1 MTKTKKPGAKPL
13 QTFEIR
19 ISRFGFRILRC
30 WTIAWIS
37 LLAVGSAVHAQP
49 AHFEKDVSA
58 FFAKHCASCHSGK
71 KPKADVSLDA
81 VRSEAD
87 LIKDRKLWLN
97 VLGQIAD
104 GAMPPPERPRPSAAE
119 FDAFTAAVRDV
130 FRRADAGK
138 PRDPGLVVL
147 RRLNRVEYNNTIRD
161 LCRIEFEPAADFP
174 DDDAGFGF
182 DNIGEILTLSPLLME
197 RYLDAAEAIVE
208 RTIVADKKPEQIV
221 RVGTAQFTSAT
232 GGSGDPKSV
241 FLPTSEP
248 VEFHF
253 TVAAEGRY
261 LLRFAAE
268 SVLPGDDPVRLTLTF
283 DGQPWKTLSLSEAPS
298 TPGKPLPNVEWEIP
312 LTRGRHSFQA
322 TLLNPSREFEENRL
336 LFTPTFGTKMGEKK
350 RRGGRVTQFDLV
362 GPVDPLPEGH
372 RWIMACNPKT
382 TPSEQAQE
390 IYLRFASR
398 AFRKPVKPAEVKPY
412 VALFEAARQAEDS
425 FERAVQVGLQAIL
438 VSPHFLY
445 RVELDDRPQGPG
457 TRPISEYQLA
467 SRLSYFLWN
476 SMPDDELFDL
486 ASQSRLSKSIDA
498 QVRRMLADPKSS
510 SFLESFVTQW
520 LGIRDLERLVR
531 SKEFSFP
538 LLLRADMV
546 RETVLF
552 FDAVVREDRPIDE
565 LIDARFTYLNA
576 RLASHYRIMDVMG
589 RQSNK
594 PLEPGTNAIPS
605 HRFVRVSLPEGSLRG
620 GILTQ
625 ASVLTAT
632 SNPDRT
638 SPVKRGVF
646 VLEQILGSPPPP
658 PPPNVPELE
667 ETRKESRALNLRE
680 AMKLHRQKSE
690 CAACHARMDP
700 IGFAFERFDAVGQYR
715 EHESFGSKKV
725 PIDVSAQLPDGREVE
740 GISGLKRIL
749 LERKE
754 PFARVLAERLLTYAL
769 GRSLHDHDA
778 PALDQIVTEAGRDQ
792 YRLQSLIAA
801 VARSEPF
808 RLRRGTE
815 GESK

>member
-1 MTKTKKPGAKPL
+1 M
-13 QTFEIR
+13 
-19 ISRFGFRILRC
+19 S
-30 WTIAWIS
+30 
-37 LLAVGSAVHAQP
+37 VGSGVRAQP
-49 AHFEKDVSA
+49 SRFEKDVTA
-58 FFAKHCASCHSGK
+58 FLAKHCVSCHSGK
-71 KPKADVSLDA
+71 KPKADVALDA
-81 VRSEAD
+81 ARSEAD
-87 LIKDRKLWLN
+87 LVKNRKLWQN
-97 VLGQIAD
+97 VVRHIAD
-104 GAMPPPERPRPSAAE
+104 GAMPPPERPRPSAVE
-119 FDAFTAAVRDV
+119 FDAFSTAVRDV

-138 PRDPGLVVL
+138 PRDPGVVVL

-182 DNIGEILTLSPLLME
+182 DNIGDILTLSPLLME

-208 RTIVADKKPEQIV
+208 RTIVTEKKPKSIV
-221 RVGTAQFTSAT
+221 RIGTEQFASAT
-232 GGSGDPKSV
+232 GSSGDPKSL

-261 LLRFAAE
+261 MLRFAAD
-268 SVLPGDDPVRLTLTF
+268 SVLPGDDPVRLKLTF
-283 DGQPWKTLSLSEAPS
+283 DGKPWKTLTLVEAPS
-298 TPGKPLPNVEWEIP
+298 MPGKLSSSQKIEWEIS

-372 RWIMACNPKT
+372 RWIMACNPKA
-382 TPSEQAQE
+382 TPSEQAEE
-390 IYLRFASR
+390 IYLRFAGR
-398 AFRKPVKPAEVKPY
+398 AFRRPVEPGEVKRY
-412 VALFEAARQAEDS
+412 VALFEAARKAGDS
-425 FERAVQVGLQAIL
+425 FEKAVQVGLQAIL

-445 RVELDDRPQGPG
+445 RVELDDRPQGPAS
-457 TRPISEYQLA
+457 RPISEYQLA

-476 SMPDDELFDL
+476 SMPDEELFDL
-486 ASQSRLSKSIDA
+486 AAKGQLSKSIDA
-498 QVRRMLADPKSS
+498 QVRRMVADPKSS
-510 SFLESFVTQW
+510 SFLENFVTQW

-531 SKEFSFP
+531 SKEYPFP
-538 LLLRADMV
+538 LVLRNDMI

-552 FDAVVREDRPIDE
+552 FDAVVRENRPIEE

-594 PLEPGTNAIPS
+594 PLVPGTNAIPS
-605 HRFVRVSLPEGSLRG
+605 HRFVRVSLPEGGIRG

-680 AMKLHRQKSE
+680 AMELHRKKSE

-700 IGFAFERFDAVGQYR
+700 IGFAFERFDAIGRYR
-715 EHESFGSKKV
+715 EHESIGKKKV
-725 PIDVSAQLPDGREVE
+725 PIDVSAKLPDGREVN
-740 GISGLKRIL
+740 GIDGLKRIL
-749 LERKE
+749 LEKKG

-769 GRSLHDHDA
+769 GRSLHDYDA
-778 PALDQIVTEAGRDQ
+778 PALDQIVAEAGRDEF
-792 YRLQSLIAA
+792 RMQSLIAA
-801 VARSEPF
+801 IARSEPF
-808 RLRRGTE
+808 RLRRGKE

>member
-1 MTKTKKPGAKPL
+1 L
-13 QTFEIR
+13 WQN
-19 ISRFGFRILRC
+19 
-30 WTIAWIS
+30 
-37 LLAVGSAVHAQP
+37 V
-49 AHFEKDVSA
+49 
-58 FFAKHCASCHSGK
+58 
-71 KPKADVSLDA
+71 
-81 VRSEAD
+81 VR
-87 LIKDRKLWLN
+87 
-97 VLGQIAD
+97 QIAD
-104 GAMPPPERPRPSAAE
+104 GAMPPPERPRPAPAE
-119 FDAFTAAVRDV
+119 FDAFTAAVRDA

-161 LCRIEFEPAADFP
+161 LCRIEFQPAADFP

-208 RTIVADKKPEQIV
+208 RTVVADNKPRPIV
-221 RVGTAQFTSAT
+221 RVGTEQFASAT
-232 GGSGDPKSV
+232 GSSGDPKSV

-261 LLRFAAE
+261 LVCFAAE
-268 SVLPGDDPVRLTLTF
+268 SELPGDDPVRLGLTF
-283 DGQPWKTLSLSEAPS
+283 DGQPWKTVTLAEAPP
-298 TPGKPLPNVEWEIP
+298 PGKSLPNVEWEIA

-322 TLLNPSREFEENRL
+322 TLLNPSREFEEKR
-336 LFTPTFGTKMGEKK
+336 FEFAPTFGRKMGEKK
-350 RRGGRVTQFDLV
+350 RRGGRVTQLDLV

-372 RWIMACNPKT
+372 RWVMACNPRA
-382 TPSEQAQE
+382 TPAEQAQE
-390 IYLRFASR
+390 IYQRFASR
-398 AFRKPVKPAEVKPY
+398 AFRRPVEPGEVKRY
-412 VALFEAARQAEDS
+412 VALFEAAQKAGDR
-425 FERAVQVGLQAIL
+425 FERAIQIGLQAIL

-445 RVELDDRPQGPG
+445 RVELDDRPQGSG
-457 TRPISEYQLA
+457 ARPISEYQLA

-486 ASQSRLSKSIDA
+486 AARGQLSKSIDA

-510 SFLESFVTQW
+510 SFLEHFVTQW

-531 SKEFSFP
+531 SKDYPFP
-538 LLLRADMV
+538 LPLRTDMV

-552 FDAVVREDRPIDE
+552 FDAVVRENRPLDE

-576 RLASHYRIMDVMG
+576 RLASHYRIMDVNG

-594 PLEPGTNAIPS
+594 PLEPGTNAIPA
-605 HRFVRVSLPEGSLRG
+605 HRFVRVSLPEGSIRG

-646 VLEQILGSPPPP
+646 VLDRILGAPPPP
-658 PPPNVPELE
+658 PPADVPELE
-667 ETRKESRALNLRE
+667 ETRKESRELNLRE
-680 AMKLHRQKSE
+680 AMELHRKKSE

-700 IGFAFERFDAVGQYR
+700 IGFAFERFDAIGRYR
-715 EHESFGSKKV
+715 EHESTGQKKT
-725 PIDVSAQLPDGREVE
+725 PIDVSAKLPDGRAVE
-740 GISGLKRIL
+740 GTDGLKRLL
-749 LERKE
+749 LEKKE
-754 PFARVLAERLLTYAL
+754 PFARVLSERLLTYAL
-769 GRSLHDHDA
+769 GRSLHDSDA
-778 PALDQIVTEAGRDQ
+778 RALDQIVAKAGQDR
-792 YRLQSLIAA
+792 YRMQSLIAA
-801 VARSEPF
+801 IALSEPF
-808 RLRRGTE
+808 RLRRGQE

>member
-1 MTKTKKPGAKPL
+1 MA
-13 QTFEIR
+13 
-19 ISRFGFRILRC
+19 
-30 WTIAWIS
+30 IAS
-37 LLAVGSAVHAQP
+37 DVRAEP
-49 AHFEKDVSA
+49 ARFEKDVTEFLA
-58 FFAKHCASCHSGK
+58 RHCVSCHSGK
-71 KPKADVSLDA
+71 KSKGDVSLDA

-87 LIKDRKLWLN
+87 LVKNRKLWLN
-97 VLGQIAD
+97 VLRQIVD
-104 GAMPPPERPRPSAAE
+104 GAMPPPERSRPAPAE

-130 FRRADAGK
+130 FRRADTGK

-161 LCRIEFEPAADFP
+161 LCRIEFQPAADFP

-208 RTIVADKKPEQIV
+208 RTIVADNKPRPIV
-221 RVGTAQFTSAT
+221 RIGTEQFASAT
-232 GGSGDPKSV
+232 GSSGDPKSV
-241 FLPTSEP
+241 FLATSEP
-248 VEFHF
+248 VEFQF
-253 TVAAEGRY
+253 TVAAEGQY
-261 LLRFAAE
+261 VLRFAAE
-268 SVLPGDDPVRLTLTF
+268 SVLPGDDPVRLNLTF
-283 DGQPWKTLSLSEAPS
+283 DGQPWKTLTLAEAPS
-298 TPGKPLPNVEWEIP
+298 TPGKSLPNVEWEIT
-312 LTRGRHSFQA
+312 LTRGRHTFQA
-322 TLLNPSREFEENRL
+322 TLLNPSREFEENRIT
-336 LFTPTFGTKMGEKK
+336 FAPTFGRKMGEKK
-350 RRGGRVTQFDLV
+350 RRGGRVTQLDLV

-372 RWIMACNPKT
+372 RWIMACNPRA

-390 IYLRFASR
+390 IYLRFAGR
-398 AFRKPVKPAEVKPY
+398 AFRRPVEPGEVKRY
-412 VALFEAARQAEDS
+412 VALFEAARQAGDS

-445 RVELDDRPQGPG
+445 RVELDNRPQGPG
-457 TRPISEYQLA
+457 ARPISEYQLA

-486 ASQSRLSKSIDA
+486 ASRGQLSKSIDA

-510 SFLESFVTQW
+510 SFLENFVTQW

-531 SKEFSFP
+531 SKEYPFP
-538 LLLRADMV
+538 LPLRTDMV

-552 FDAVVREDRPIDE
+552 FDAVVREDRPINE

-576 RLASHYRIMDVMG
+576 RLANHYRIVDVKG

-605 HRFVRVSLPEGSLRG
+605 HRFVRVSLPEGSIRG

-646 VLEQILGSPPPP
+646 VLDRILGAPPPP
-658 PPPNVPELE
+658 PPADVPELE
-667 ETRKESRALNLRE
+667 ETRKESRELNLRD
-680 AMKLHRQKSE
+680 AMELHRKKSE

-700 IGFAFERFDAVGQYR
+700 IGFAFERFDAIGRYR
-715 EHESFGSKKV
+715 EHESIGQKKT
-725 PIDVSAQLPDGREVE
+725 PIDVSAKLPDGRAVE
-740 GISGLKRIL
+740 GTDGLKRLL
-749 LERKE
+749 LEKKE

-769 GRSLHDHDA
+769 GRSLHDSDA
-778 PALDQIVTEAGRDQ
+778 PALDQIVAEAGRDG
-792 YRLQSLIAA
+792 YRMQSLIAA

-808 RLRRGTE
+808 RLRRGKE
-815 GESK
+815 GDSK

>member
-1 MTKTKKPGAKPL
+1 MNL
-13 QTFEIR
+13 LRRTFV
-19 ISRFGFRILRC
+19 SSQVTQSVSGVSGPWC
-30 WTIAWIS
+30 WAIACIA
-37 LLAVGSAVHAQP
+37 LMAVGSAVRAQP
-49 AHFEKDVSA
+49 ARFEKDVSG
-58 FFAKHCASCHSGK
+58 FLAKHCVSCHSGK
-71 KPKADVSLDA
+71 KPKADVSLDTA
-81 VRSEAD
+81 RSEAD
-87 LIKDRKLWLN
+87 LVKNRKLWLN
-97 VLGQIAD
+97 VVRQIAD
-104 GAMPPPERPRPSAAE
+104 GAMPPPERPRPSAGE
-119 FDAFTAAVRDV
+119 FDAFTGAVRDV

-182 DNIGEILTLSPLLME
+182 DNIAEILTLSPLLME

-208 RTIVADKKPEQIV
+208 RTIVTDKKAKPIV
-221 RVGTAQFTSAT
+221 RIGTEQFASAT
-232 GGSGDPKSV
+232 GSTGDPKSV

-268 SVLPGDDPVRLTLTF
+268 SVLPGDDPIRLKLTF
-283 DGQPWKTLSLSEAPS
+283 DGQPWKTLTLAEAPS
-298 TPGKPLPNVEWEIP
+298 PPGKSPPNVEWEIT

-336 LFTPTFGTKMGEKK
+336 AFTPTFGRKMGEKK
-350 RRGGRVTQFDLV
+350 RRGGRVTQLDLV

-372 RWIMACNPKT
+372 RWIMACNPKA

-390 IYLRFASR
+390 IYLRFAGR
-398 AFRKPVKPAEVKPY
+398 AFRRPVEPGEVKRY
-412 VALFEAARQAEDS
+412 VALFEAARKAGDG

-445 RVELDDRPQGPG
+445 RVELDDRPKGAG
-457 TRPISEYQLA
+457 AGPISEYQLA

-486 ASQSRLSKSIDA
+486 ASKGKLSKSLDA

-531 SKEFSFP
+531 SQEYPFP
-538 LLLRADMV
+538 LPLRTDMV

-565 LIDARFTYLNA
+565 LIDARFTFLNA
-576 RLASHYRIMDVMG
+576 RLASHYGIADVKG
-589 RQSNK
+589 RQSK
-594 PLEPGTNAIPS
+594 KTLDPDVEAIPL
-605 HRFVRVSLPEGSLRG
+605 HRFVRVALPEGGNRG

-646 VLEQILGSPPPP
+646 VLERILGTPPPP
-658 PPPNVPELE
+658 PPPDVPELE
-667 ETRKESRALNLRE
+667 ETRKESRTLNLRD
-680 AMKLHRQKSE
+680 AMELHRKKSE

-700 IGFAFERFDAVGQYR
+700 IGFAFERFDAVGRYR
-715 EHESFGSKKV
+715 EHESINKKKV
-725 PIDVSAQLPDGREVE
+725 PIDVSAKLPDGRAVD
-740 GISGLKRIL
+740 GTDGLKKIL
-749 LERKE
+749 LEKKE
-754 PFARVLAERLLTYAL
+754 PFARVLAERLLTYAV
-769 GRSLHDHDA
+769 GRSLHDSDA
-778 PALDQIVTEAGRDQ
+778 QALDQIVAEAGRDR
-792 YRLQSLIAA
+792 YRMQSLITA

-808 RLRRGTE
+808 RLRRGKE
-815 GESK
+815 GELK

>member
-1 MTKTKKPGAKPL
+1 MIFMPGYSTRPW
-13 QTFEIR
+13 R
-19 ISRFGFRILRC
+19 
-30 WTIAWIS
+30 WTIAWIA
-37 LLAVGSAVHAQP
+37 LLSIGSAVRSQP
-49 AHFEKDVSA
+49 PRFEKDVTEFVA
-58 FFAKHCASCHSGK
+58 RHCVNCHSGK
-71 KPKADVSLDA
+71 KAKGDVSLDA
-81 VRSEAD
+81 ARSEAD

-97 VLGQIAD
+97 VLRQIVE

-119 FDAFTAAVRDV
+119 SGAFAAALRDM

-138 PRDPGLVVL
+138 PRDPGRVVL

-161 LCRIEFEPAADFP
+161 LCRIEFEPASDFP
-174 DDDAGFGF
+174 EDDVGFGF

-208 RTIVADKKPEQIV
+208 RAIVADKKPEPIV
-221 RVGTAQFTSAT
+221 RLGTAQFTSAT

-248 VEFHF
+248 LEFHF

-268 SVLPGDDPVRLTLTF
+268 SVLPGDDPIRLKLTF
-283 DGQPWKTLSLSEAPS
+283 DGQPWKTLTLVEVPS
-298 TPGKPLPNVEWEIP
+298 TPGKPPPNVEWEIS

-322 TLLNPSREFEENRL
+322 TLLNPSREFEDNRL
-336 LFTPTFGTKMGEKK
+336 LVAPTFGTKMGEKK
-350 RRGGRVTQFDLV
+350 RRGARVTQFDLV

-372 RWIMACNPKT
+372 RWIMACNPKA

-390 IYLRFASR
+390 IFLRFAGR
-398 AFRKPVKPAEVKPY
+398 AFRRPVEPGEVKRY
-412 VALFEAARQAEDS
+412 VVLFDAARQTGDR

-457 TRPISEYQLA
+457 ARPISEYQLA

-486 ASQSRLSKSIDA
+486 ASKGRLSKSIDA

-531 SKEFSFP
+531 SKEYSFP
-538 LLLRADMV
+538 LLLRADMI

-552 FDAVVREDRPIDE
+552 FDAIVREDRPIEE

-576 RLASHYRIMDVMG
+576 RLANHYRISDVNG
-589 RQSNK
+589 QQSK
-594 PLEPGTNAIPS
+594 KSLEPGSNAIPL
-605 HRFVRVSLPEGSLRG
+605 HRYVRVSLPEGSIRG

-646 VLEQILGSPPPP
+646 VLDQILGSPPPP
-658 PPPNVPELE
+658 PPANVPELE

-680 AMKLHRQKSE
+680 AMELHRKKSE

-700 IGFAFERFDAVGQYR
+700 IGFAFERFDVVGQYR
-715 EHESFGSKKV
+715 EQETIGAKKV
-725 PIDVSAQLPDGREVE
+725 PIDVSAKLPDGRVVD
-740 GISGLKRIL
+740 GISSLKRIL
-749 LERKE
+749 LEKKD
-754 PFARVLAERLLTYAL
+754 PFARVMAERLLTYAL
-769 GRSLHDHDA
+769 GRSLHDNDA
-778 PALDQIVTEAGRDQ
+778 SALDQIVAEAARDG
-792 YRLQSLIAA
+792 YRMQSLIAA

-808 RLRRGTE
+808 LLRRGKE
-815 GESK
+815 GVSK

>member
-1 MTKTKKPGAKPL
+1 MA
-13 QTFEIR
+13 
-19 ISRFGFRILRC
+19 
-30 WTIAWIS
+30 WTA
-37 LLAVGSAVHAQP
+37 LLAGGSDVRAQP
-49 AHFEKDVSA
+49 ARFEKDVTG
-58 FFAKHCASCHSGK
+58 FLAKHCVDCHSGK
-71 KPKADVSLDA
+71 RPKADISLDTA
-81 VRSEAD
+81 RSEGE
-87 LIKDRKLWLN
+87 LLKDRKLWLN
-97 VLGQIAD
+97 AVRQIAD
-104 GAMPPPERPRPSAAE
+104 GAMPPPEKPRPSSAE
-119 FDAFTAAVRDV
+119 SEAFTAAVRDV

-208 RTIVADKKPEQIV
+208 RTIVADKKPEPIV
-221 RVGTAQFTSAT
+221 RVGTAQFVSAS

-261 LLRFAAE
+261 VLRFAAE
-268 SVLPGDDPVRLTLTF
+268 SVLPGDDPPRLELTF
-283 DGQPWKTLSLSEAPS
+283 DGRPWQTLTLVEAPP
-298 TPGKPLPNVEWEIP
+298 PGKQPQPPKFAWEIS
-312 LTRGRHSFQA
+312 LTRGRHTFQA
-322 TLLNPSREFEENRL
+322 TLLNPSREFEENRIA
-336 LFTPTFGTKMGEKK
+336 FAPVFGTKMGENK
-350 RRGGRVTQFDLV
+350 RRGGRVTQLDLV

-372 RWIMACNPKT
+372 RWIMACD
-382 TPSEQAQE
+382 PSASPAKQAEE
-390 IYLRFASR
+390 IYLRFAGR
-398 AFRKPVKPAEVKPY
+398 AFRRPVDPSEVQRY
-412 VALFEAARQAEDS
+412 VTLFEAARQAGDS
-425 FERAVQVGLQAIL
+425 FERAVQIGLQAIL

-445 RVELDDRPQGPG
+445 RVELDDRPQGPA

-476 SMPDDELFDL
+476 SVPDDELFDL
-486 ASQSRLSKSIDA
+486 ASKGQLSKSIDA
-498 QVRRMLADPKSS
+498 QVRRLLADPKSS

-520 LGIRDLERLVR
+520 LGIRNLERLTR
-531 SKEFSFP
+531 SNEYPFP
-538 LLLRADMV
+538 LPLRADMV

-552 FDAVVREDRPIDE
+552 FEAAVREDRPIDE
-565 LIDARFTYLNA
+565 LVDARFTYLNA
-576 RLASHYRIMDVMG
+576 RLASHYRIVDVKG

-594 PLEPGTNAIPS
+594 PLEPGANAIPS
-605 HRFVRVSLPEGSLRG
+605 HRFVRVSLPEGSIRG
-620 GILTQ
+620 GLLTQ

-646 VLEQILGSPPPP
+646 VLDRILGSPPPP
-658 PPPNVPELE
+658 PPPADVPELE
-667 ETRKESRALNLRE
+667 ETRKESRELNLRE
-680 AMKLHRQKSE
+680 AMELHRKKSE

-715 EHESFGSKKV
+715 EHETIGKKKV
-725 PIDVSAQLPDGREVE
+725 PIDVSATLPDGRAVD
-740 GISGLKRIL
+740 GTAGLKKLL
-749 LERKE
+749 LEKEE
-754 PFARVLAERLLTYAL
+754 PFARVLAEQLVTYAL
-769 GRSLHDHDA
+769 GRSLHDSDA
-778 PALDQIVTEAGRDQ
+778 PALDQIVAEAGRDG
-792 YRLQSLIAA
+792 YRLQSLIPAI
-801 VARSEPF
+801 ARSEPF
-808 RLRRGTE
+808 RLRRGQE